1 MLLIICSYSPPSS
14 WIECE
19 YLWHFQNHELVHG
32 GRISAPFLPFRGV
45 HGMLELLIYSSFG
58 TSLIEQQDPFGEHDT
73 THQDTEHMLQLR
85 TAQLQCC
92 APCALHCAIRI
103 GVVVVFQDIP
113 MANYKHKSFVYTLFW
128 CTFRIW
134 RCWHYRD
141 LPLPYKWDSFAI
153 LALFFICMFAFMAIL
168 MMMMMTLWECKEWSE
183 EDWGTHRSF
192 ADWPLPAIN
201 LTSWWSWPGPCSWWW
216 WSE

>member
-1 MLLIICSYSPPSS
+1 MILSLTHVKYNTVTNKKRKTSAS
-14 WIECE
+14 WK
-19 YLWHFQNHELVHG
+19 HFNAFNNLFLFPTQLMDWVRISLTFSKPWIG
-32 GRISAPFLPFRGV
+32 PWGRISAPFLPFRGV

-85 TAQLQCC
+85 TAQLQFC

-128 CTFRIW
+128 CTFRIV
-134 RCWHYRD
+134 RCWHCFWI
-141 LPLPYKWDSFAI
+141 KS
-153 LALFFICMFAFMAIL
+153 
-168 MMMMMTLWECKEWSE
+168 
-183 EDWGTHRSF
+183 
-192 ADWPLPAIN
+192 
-201 LTSWWSWPGPCSWWW
+201 CSAAHMKHLH
-216 WSE
+216 